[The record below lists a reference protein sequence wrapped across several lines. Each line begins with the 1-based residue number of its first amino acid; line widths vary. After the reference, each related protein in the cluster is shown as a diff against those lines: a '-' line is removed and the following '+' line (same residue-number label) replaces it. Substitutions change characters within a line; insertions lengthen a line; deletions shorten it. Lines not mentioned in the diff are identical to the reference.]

1 MSLTLQANTTLIPSG
16 ISSQCS
22 TFLDQLN
29 SDAELASCVQ
39 PLINATASFSPTSGA
54 NLTGSDINYTLASI
68 CKSTSGCSDATIRTW
83 LSSFYSS
90 CQPELTS
97 ADSYNAE
104 VRKLYD
110 ILYVVNPL
118 QGAVCAIDSANQEY
132 CVNEIIAAEK
142 AGNSSSSSSAVSGSA
157 SASASASASGIAN
170 NTLIQNLAAVPGLSS
185 SVTFAAE
192 HLYVTITESASAL
205 SRRVFNLISARQS
218 QAQSYATI
226 ITPNTTTYGSTN
238 LAFLFLAPDFPAASL
253 CTPCTREVM
262 VAYIKWESKQP
273 YALGLSQSPILGG
286 QSELWSAINSTCGS
300 AYINA
305 ITSEVGTFS
314 TQSSTGGAMGKAVP
328 SGVALAFASLLG
340 FVFLA

>member
-1 MSLTLQANTTLIPSG
+1 MLLTSQANTTLIPSG

-22 TFLDQLN
+22 TFLGQLN
-29 SDAELASCVQ
+29 SDAELAGCVQ
-39 PLINATASFSPTSGA
+39 PLINATSSFSPTSGA

-68 CKSTSGCSDATIRTW
+68 CKSSAGCSDSTIRTW
-83 LSSFYSS
+83 LSSFYAA

-97 ADSYNAE
+97 SDSYNAE

-142 AGNSSSSSSAVSGSA
+142 AGNSSSTSSRSA
-157 SASASASASGIAN
+157 SASASASASGVAN
-170 NTLIQNLAAVPGLSS
+170 NTLISNLAVVDGLSS

-192 HLYVTITESASAL
+192 HLYVTVTEGASAL
-205 SRRVFNLISARQS
+205 SRRVFNLISARQAQT
-218 QAQSYATI
+218 QAHATI

-300 AYINA
+300 AYVNA

-314 TQSSTGGAMGKAVP
+314 TQSTTGGAMGMAIP
-328 SGVALAFASLLG
+328 SGVAVVFASVLG
-340 FVFLA
+340 FVFLV